1 MVFTGIIQEKAK
13 LVKVSRFEDFSQIE
27 IETSPKFIDGIQ
39 IGASVSL
46 MAFA

>member
-27 IETSPKFIDGIQ
+27 IETSPKFIDG
-39 IGASVSL
+39 
-46 MAFA
+46 FR